1 MGLKLTDNEFEIK
14 YNQYSQMIFNI
25 AYTYFK
31 NYDDSYDIMQDV
43 FVKYLNSNKFNDE
56 NHEKAWLIRVTIN
69 HCKNVIKKKRRI
81 INIDYEQYNN
91 LKDEKNNTTE
101 LTTDIFDNVS
111 KLPDKYKSVII
122 LFYYNELSIKEI
134 KDSLKISESAVKMR
148 LVRAREMLLKME
160 EKND

>member
-101 LTTDIFDNVS
+101 LTIDIFDNVS
-111 KLPDKYKSVII
+111 KLPDKYKTVII